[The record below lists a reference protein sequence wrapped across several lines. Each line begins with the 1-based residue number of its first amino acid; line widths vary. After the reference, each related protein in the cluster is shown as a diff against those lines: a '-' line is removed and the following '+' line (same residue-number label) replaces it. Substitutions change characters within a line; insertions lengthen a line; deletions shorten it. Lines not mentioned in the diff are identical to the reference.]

1 MRDSFSIQLS
11 SRLMADGTFSKRMN
25 LSEKDS

>member
-11 SRLMADGTFSKRMN
+11 SRLKTDGTFSKRMN
-25 LSEKDS
+25 LSEKHS